1 MAGRVWFTGDMY
13 MRNIDIVDRVGC
25 EAGDVG
31 YRIYVGI

>member
-1 MAGRVWFTGDMY
+1 MSDMY

-25 EAGDVG
+25 EARNIG